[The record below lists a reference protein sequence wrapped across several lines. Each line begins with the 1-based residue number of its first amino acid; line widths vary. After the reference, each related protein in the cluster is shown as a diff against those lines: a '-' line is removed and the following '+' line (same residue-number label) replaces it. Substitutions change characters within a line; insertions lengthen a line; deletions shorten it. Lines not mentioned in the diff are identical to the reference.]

1 MFDFISKSFQEKVGF
16 IYCNHFNFFLFI
28 KSILIK
34 YLLKKNEG
42 ISSIY
47 LNLVLK
53 KSQSEVFISDLD
65 NNENLYKLKKNKK
78 INVLLIQN
86 GGRGG
91 VYDIFETLKKNQDFE
106 VDDFIVFGENIK
118 NKYKEYVKANYHI
131 LGSYRLNFFNQNFN
145 INKQDIKNI
154 NSITYISQFRKNDKN
169 NLEEIKVIKFL
180 DTYCFKNEY
189 KLKVHCVARHKGIL
203 IDLSGKGFKSESDY
217 FKKNIKKANTE
228 FVFSNSTLD
237 SYNNL
242 KKANLV
248 ISIDSTMSLEM
259 FALYKKIVFFSIRGS
274 KFNSS
279 KFGWPGK
286 YPDDGLF
293 WCNSYD
299 ESKFTKILDN
309 VQKIN
314 QNSWIDQLKKFKKDI
329 IYQDNEFSR
338 KIILLIKKYIIN

>member
-106 VDDFIVFGENIK
+106 VDDFIVFG
-118 NKYKEYVKANYHI
+118 
-131 LGSYRLNFFNQNFN
+131 
-145 INKQDIKNI
+145 
-154 NSITYISQFRKNDKN
+154 
-169 NLEEIKVIKFL
+169 
-180 DTYCFKNEY
+180 
-189 KLKVHCVARHKGIL
+189 
-203 IDLSGKGFKSESDY
+203 
-217 FKKNIKKANTE
+217 
-228 FVFSNSTLD
+228 
-237 SYNNL
+237 
-242 KKANLV
+242 
-248 ISIDSTMSLEM
+248 
-259 FALYKKIVFFSIRGS
+259 KI
-274 KFNSS
+274 
-279 KFGWPGK
+279 
-286 YPDDGLF
+286 
-293 WCNSYD
+293 
-299 ESKFTKILDN
+299 
-309 VQKIN
+309 
-314 QNSWIDQLKKFKKDI
+314 
-329 IYQDNEFSR
+329 
-338 KIILLIKKYIIN
+338 